1 MQESFNTSHVV
12 VYLNAFTSGVTKWA
26 FQYISCCSLSRA
38 VHEINWG
45 GMFQYI
51 SCCSL
56 SRKSGNISTLIICF
70 NTSHVVVYRWSMLLY
85 TPVLLRF
92 NTSHVVV
99 YQLADQV
106 NITAIF
112 GFNTSHVV
120 VYRLWATQWW
130 KIQCKF
136 QYISCCSLSLSTV
149 SGKGALRLFQYISC
163 CSLSGEPKDIIGR
176 LIKFQYISYCSLSV
190 VWLCKT
196 VYRFLFQ
203 YISCCSLSA
212 ADRSHCVFSA
222 FVSIHLML

>member
-1 MQESFNTSHVV
+1 MFKYCFNTSHVVVYQVRKYFFQSRKKRFNTSHVV

-120 VYRLWATQWW
+120 VYRKDLTPWMTE
-130 KIQCKF
+130 
-136 QYISCCSLSLSTV
+136 V
-149 SGKGALRLFQYISC
+149 LFQYISC
-163 CSLSGEPKDIIGR
+163 CSLSCTPAFTPKANTS
-176 LIKFQYISYCSLSV
+176 FNTSHV
-190 VWLCKT
+190 V
-196 VYRFLFQ
+196 VYQFDCWVIFT
-203 YISCCSLSA
+203 IW
-212 ADRSHCVFSA
+212 H
-222 FVSIHLML
+222 VSIHLML